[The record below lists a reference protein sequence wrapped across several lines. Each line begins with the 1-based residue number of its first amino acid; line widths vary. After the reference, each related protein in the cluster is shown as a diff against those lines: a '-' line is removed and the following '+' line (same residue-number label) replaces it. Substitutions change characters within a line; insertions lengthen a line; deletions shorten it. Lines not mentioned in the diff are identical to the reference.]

1 MADRGNKECME
12 LLKEEE
18 EDELHHI
25 RESPHFFSGGLRDTP
40 RHDAILVM
48 AVEHLGSERASGDN
62 ASLEVHE
69 LLSDRY
75 YIEEYDGTETV
86 IEPHTISW
94 IAV

>member
-12 LLKEEE
+12 LLAENAK
-18 EDELHHI
+18 DKHPDSH
-25 RESPHFFSGGLRDTP
+25 PVWFSGGLYDTP
-40 RHDAILVM
+40 RHDAILVL
-48 AVEHLGSERASGDN
+48 AVEHLGSERASGDH
-62 ASLEVHE
+62 AALQVHD
-69 LLSDRY
+69 LVSDRY